1 MSNYSEN
8 TPQTPKGAR
17 LAFGIIMVLIYV
29 GVGLLFIFQI
39 LPFFNS
45 AVLGYILGGLLC
57 AYGVF
62 RGYLLYKGRN

>member
-8 TPQTPKGAR
+8 TPQSPKGAR
-17 LAFGIIMVLIYV
+17 LAFGIIMVLIYI
-29 GVGLLFIFQI
+29 GVGLLFILQI

-62 RGYLLYKGRN
+62 RAYALYRGNH